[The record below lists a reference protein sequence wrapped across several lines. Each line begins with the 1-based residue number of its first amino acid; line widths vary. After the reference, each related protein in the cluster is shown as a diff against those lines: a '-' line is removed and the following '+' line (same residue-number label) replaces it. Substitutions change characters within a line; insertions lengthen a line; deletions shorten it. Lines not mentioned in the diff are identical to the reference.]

1 MPAKWIGEQL
11 DNRNYLAPIGFQLDL
26 DIFPS
31 VDFMCQRANLPGIAM
46 PVTDVP
52 TRFRTYPIVPGGG
65 VTYDDLTVTFLVDED
80 LENYISIHNWIIDN
94 GNGYEMET
102 TEDYPRYSNARLLIL
117 TSNFNVN
124 HIIDYENVFPYNLT
138 PVNFDA
144 GDTGSEYFTAS
155 VSFKF
160 TRYTFRDSRF
170 IERKD

>member
-31 VDFMCQRANLPGIAM
+31 VDFMCQRANLPGISM